1 MRQPA
6 KALNVSLA
14 KPIVVFVLKGYPRL
28 SESFIAQE
36 LYGLEQR
43 GLALHLVSLRHPTDK
58 LRHPVHDLI
67 EAPVT
72 YLPEYLH
79 QEPARVFSGW
89 QSARQLPG
97 FARARA
103 TWIRDLWRDRSP
115 NRVRRFG
122 QAMVLAHEL
131 GPRIAH
137 LHAHFLHTP
146 ASVTR
151 YAAMMLGLD
160 WTFSAHARDIWTS
173 PDWELEEK
181 LGDCAWGVT
190 CTAVN
195 DAHLNGLSGETR
207 PVELVYHGLDL
218 TRFDVA
224 PKQWN
229 DADGTDAT
237 APIKLLSVGRAVAK
251 KGYDDLLHA
260 LASLPGN
267 LNWQCTHI
275 GGGPLLDDLKNLAE
289 RLGLTPRMR
298 WLGALAQAEVL
309 EQYRT
314 SDAFMLASKIAEDGD
329 RDGLPNV
336 LMEAQ
341 SQGLPAI
348 ATRVSAIPEL
358 IENGRNGLL
367 AEAGDRDELAAAI
380 ERCIREPATRRR
392 LGEAG
397 QEIVQ
402 RDYSMTRGLD
412 RLLAKFADSS
422 GVQLA
427 HPEHV
432 ARWRENDPSALSESS
447 SV

>member
-1 MRQPA
+1 MTT
-6 KALNVSLA
+6 A

-58 LRHPVHDLI
+58 LRHPVHELI
-67 EAPVT
+67 QAPVT

-89 QSARQLPG
+89 RGARQLPG
-97 FARARA
+97 FARAWA
-103 TWIRDLWRDRSP
+103 TWLRDLRRDRSP

-131 GPRIAH
+131 GPRVAH

-173 PDWELEEK
+173 PDWELQEK

-195 DAHLNGLSGETR
+195 DAHLNQLSGERT

-224 PKQWN
+224 PKQWS
-229 DADGTDAT
+229 DADGSDAT
-237 APIKLLSVGRAVAK
+237 APVKLLSVGRAVAK
-251 KGYDDLLHA
+251 KGYDDLLKA
-260 LASLPGN
+260 LASLPDD
-267 LNWQCTHI
+267 LNWQFTHI
-275 GGGPLLDDLKNLAE
+275 GGGPLLDDLQALAE
-289 RLGLTPRMR
+289 QLGLAGRMR

-309 EQYRT
+309 EQYRA

-336 LMEAQ
+336 LVEAQ

-358 IENGRNGLL
+358 IEHDRNGLL
-367 AEAGDRDELAAAI
+367 AEAGDHAALTAAI
-380 ERCIREPATRRR
+380 ARCIREPEMRRR

-397 QEIVQ
+397 QTLVQ
-402 RDYSMTRGLD
+402 REYSMNRGLD
-412 RLLAKFADSS
+412 RLLAKFAGCS
-422 GVQLA
+422 GVQKA
-427 HPEHV
+427 HPEQV
-432 ARWRENDPSALSESS
+432 QRWRDSDPVAVVEPSQA
-447 SV
+447 